1 MQSVQGCIV
10 DANLCSPLGH
20 CKKGE
25 KDTPGLT
32 GTTVPCCLGPKR
44 AGRIHK
50 LYNLSEEDD
59 VRQYVVRKPLS
70 KEGKKPRT
78 KAPRIQCHV
87 TPRVLQHKRWY
98 ISLQK
103 QHTKKNKEESTEY
116 AKLLDKR
123 MKEAKEKCQE
133 QTAKRCRL

>member
-32 GTTVPCCLGPKR
+32 DTTVPCCLGPKR

-59 VRQYVVRKPLS
+59 VRQYVVKKPLN
-70 KEGKKPRT
+70 KEGKKLRAKHPRSSVF
-78 KAPRIQCHV
+78 ILHV
-87 TPRVLQHKRWY
+87 SCNTNAGVFLYRNNILRKIRKSPQNMLSFW
-98 ISLQK
+98 I
-103 QHTKKNKEESTEY
+103 KE
-116 AKLLDKR
+116 
-123 MKEAKEKCQE
+123 
-133 QTAKRCRL
+133 